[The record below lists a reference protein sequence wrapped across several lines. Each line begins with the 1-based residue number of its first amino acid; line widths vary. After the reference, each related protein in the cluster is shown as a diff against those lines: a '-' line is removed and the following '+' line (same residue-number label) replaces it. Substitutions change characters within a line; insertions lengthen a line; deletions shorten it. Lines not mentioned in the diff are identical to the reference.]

1 MDEITKNGFVT
12 SINTGTHPLAKARQ
26 KTRLLYFAALEYIVN
41 SCEPDAEYV
50 NARLSQYRDFLVGKE
65 DVMHSTAVNRSD
77 AVKILV
83 DDFLKP
89 WKRKYRYLLLCDVAL
104 IIPYKVDRVAVEKAY
119 GMIAKFLSERKQ
131 EKVNELLKILYNDD
145 AIPSVFANAENLI
158 TQFRENRNFAA
169 QPEIRILVTATVS
182 AGKSTLINA
191 IIGKTVTKTA
201 VGPCTDNLCFIHNKP
216 FEDDRFHLQTTTQNL
231 NATLEDLSS
240 VGKDAACSIASYF
253 RTLVHQKFRVCLID
267 TPGVNYAL
275 NLNHGKLSR
284 KAIVERNYDKLLY
297 VLDARRI
304 GEDDEIKHLKY
315 VYENVPN
322 EKVIF
327 VLNKLD
333 YADIPLSASIDF
345 VKSDLQTI
353 GFENPVICP
362 LSAYFSLLLKKRK
375 SNERLNE
382 NEQIIFDDYVRQFTK
397 PEYDLSTYYDNPSVV
412 DMNGSA
418 DKFWKMSFISGLFG
432 LENILYGGTKK

>member
-1 MDEITKNGFVT
+1 MAEITKKGFVT
-12 SINTGTHPLAKARQ
+12 SINTNTHPLAKAKMIQ
-26 KTRLLYFAALEYIVN
+26 KTKRLYFAALESIV
-41 SCEPDAEYV
+41 SLCSPDTEYV
-50 NARLSQYRDFLVGKE
+50 NSRLVQYRAFLVGEGTKIP
-65 DVMHSTAVNRSD
+65 STDASRND
-77 AVKILV
+77 AVKMLV

-89 WKRKYRYLLLCDVAL
+89 WKRKYRFILLCDVAL
-104 IIPYKVDRVAVEKAY
+104 IISEKVAVKKAY
-119 GMIAKFLSERKQ
+119 GMIAIFLSERKQ
-131 EKVNELLKILYNDD
+131 EKFNELLEILYNDD
-145 AIPSVFANAENLI
+145 EIPSVFACAENLI
-158 TQFRENRNFAA
+158 TQFRENQKFAA
-169 QPEIRILVTATVS
+169 QKEIKIMVTATVS

-201 VGPCTDNLCFIHNKP
+201 VGPCTANLCFIHNKP

-231 NATLEDLSS
+231 NAALEDLSS

-297 VLDARRI
+297 VLDARMI

-345 VKSDLQTI
+345 VKSALQTI

-362 LSAYFSLLLKKRK
+362 LSAYFSLLMKKRK
-375 SNERLNE
+375 SKERLNE
-382 NEQIIFDDYVRQFTK
+382 NEQIIFDNYVRQFTK